1 MSDRLTKLKA
11 MLRARENQPGFEENV
26 KAIREEIAR
35 LEKEQAD
42 G

>member
-1 MSDRLTKLKA
+1 MSDRLAHLKA
-11 MLRARENQPGFEENV
+11 MLRAREGKNEYRESV

-35 LEKEQAD
+35 LEQEQAN